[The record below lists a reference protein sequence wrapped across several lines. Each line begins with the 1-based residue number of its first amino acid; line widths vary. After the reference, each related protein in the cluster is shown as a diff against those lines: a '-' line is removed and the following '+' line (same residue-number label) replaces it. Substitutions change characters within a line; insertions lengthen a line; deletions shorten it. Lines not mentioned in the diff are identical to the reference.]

1 MTFSFNYAS
10 NPQTSSKPSDEMIAQ
25 LKKEQEARRAERL
38 EALNEG
44 RDLYAVAE
52 KSYAEA
58 QSIFLARQQELARH
72 EETDQDYDKY
82 EKEFKDAK
90 KKYNAAGSDKDLRL
104 QLLQY
109 RTDDYVRANRLN
121 VLDLAG

>member
-10 NPQTSSKPSDEMIAQ
+10 NPQTSSKPSDEKIAQ
-25 LKKEQEARRAERL
+25 MKKEQEAKRAERL

-44 RDLYAVAE
+44 RDLYAIAE
-52 KSYAEA
+52 KSYKEA
-58 QSIFLARQQELARH
+58 QSIFLAREQELARH
-72 EETDQDYDKY
+72 KETDKDYDKY

-90 KKYNAAGSDKDLRL
+90 KKYSAADSDKDLRL